1 MSGSV
6 QFLFDRY
13 GPAYRWIATV
23 TVMTGAIAVVLS
35 STIVNVA
42 VPDVMGTFGVGLDQ
56 AQWLATAFLAAM
68 TISQLLSAWL
78 LDMFGARVTLVATL
92 SLFSSGALL
101 GAFAPNMEVLALA
114 RTLQG
119 IAAGT
124 VMPVAM
130 VVIALVFPPDRK
142 GTAMGILSMG
152 IVLAPSIGPV
162 VGGIAIDTYSW
173 RYIFFIPLPM
183 CVVALV
189 LSALFMPRRDPT
201 IPYRRFDFIG
211 LSLLAT
217 AVTCLLIGLAGGQR
231 FGWGSNYIL
240 TLLASGGVASA
251 LFVYSQLRS
260 PAPLLDFNVLKNQ
273 RFAFAVIIAFVFG
286 AGLFATT
293 YYIPVFVQTVMNYTA
308 TNAGLLLAPGGIILM
323 IIFPLAGRLADSVP
337 EHYLIAGGLIVLS
350 YGFYLLAD
358 ADVNTTF
365 LSLVVMTLVGRIGL
379 GFINP
384 PLNAVALRALPST
397 HLARGSSTIN
407 FFRQLG
413 GAFGVSALVIAVEL
427 RTQMHS
433 AAFTDT
439 QTADNAT
446 SQALLS
452 ELAML
457 LREAGIPDTLQFP
470 SALSYL
476 GRVIQAQATSLAFQ
490 DAALLIAATFAITVI
505 PACLLGLRPRA
516 VHL

>member
-6 QFLFDRY
+6 QTLFDRY

-68 TISQLLSAWL
+68 TISQLISAWL
-78 LDMFGARVTLVATL
+78 LDMLGARLTLILTL
-92 SLFSSGALL
+92 SLFTIGALV
-101 GAFAPNMEVLALA
+101 GAFAPNMETLAFA
-114 RTLQG
+114 RTMQG

-152 IVLAPSIGPV
+152 VVLAPSIGPV
-162 VGGIAIDTYSW
+162 IGGIAIDAYSW

-183 CVVALV
+183 CAIALL
-189 LSALFMPRRDPT
+189 LSALFMPTRDPD
-201 IPYRRFDFIG
+201 IPYRPFDWFG
-211 LSLLAT
+211 FAVLSA
-217 AVTCLLIGLAGGQR
+217 AVICILVAMSSGQR
-231 FGWGSNYIL
+231 YGWTSNYIL
-240 TLLASGGVASA
+240 MLIVTGVGLATCFVVA
-251 LFVYSQLRS
+251 QLRS
-260 PAPLLDFNVLKNQ
+260 QAPLLDFSVLRNRQ
-273 RFAFAVIIAFVFG
+273 FACASVIAFVFG

-308 TNAGLLLAPGGIILM
+308 TQAGLLLAPGGLLLLVV
-323 IIFPLAGRLADSVP
+323 FPLAGRMADSLP
-337 EHYLIAGGLIVLS
+337 ERYLIVGGLSVLS
-350 YGFYLLAD
+350 YGFFLLAG

-365 LSLVVMTLVGRIGL
+365 VTLVAMTLVGRLGL
-379 GFINP
+379 GFIMP
-384 PLNAVALRALPST
+384 PLNACALRALPPQQLS
-397 HLARGSSTIN
+397 RGSSTIS

-433 AAFTDT
+433 AAFTVT
-439 QTADNAT
+439 QTADNTT
-446 SQALLS
+446 SQALIGRIAQLF
-452 ELAML
+452 AQ
-457 LREAGIPDTLQFP
+457 AGIPDPLQIP
-470 SALSYL
+470 SAMTYL
-476 GRVIQAQATSLAFQ
+476 GGVIHAQATSRAFQ
-490 DAALLIAATFAITVI
+490 DAALIIAATFAITVL
-505 PACLLGLRPRA
+505 PAWFLGTGRKALR
-516 VHL
+516 L